1 VTCSLEERN
10 IHALNLAR
18 AAWIFL
24 LVFLGIYVIKEILKV
39 SMPITIRV
47 LIRIMSF
54 FICFYYRD
62 SRYRVRWFI
71 CPFHHVYKGYLGSGF
86 FFGFGQ
92 KFAEIGSILCLS
104 TYSPYTQ
111 VLIF

>member
-39 SMPITIRV
+39 RIDSQITMPITIRG
-47 LIRIMSF
+47 
-54 FICFYYRD
+54 
-62 SRYRVRWFI
+62 
-71 CPFHHVYKGYLGSGF
+71 P
-86 FFGFGQ
+86 
-92 KFAEIGSILCLS
+92 IGK
-104 TYSPYTQ
+104 
-111 VLIF
+111 

>member
-39 SMPITIRV
+39 
-47 LIRIMSF
+47 
-54 FICFYYRD
+54 
-62 SRYRVRWFI
+62 
-71 CPFHHVYKGYLGSGF
+71 
-86 FFGFGQ
+86 
-92 KFAEIGSILCLS
+92 
-104 TYSPYTQ
+104 
-111 VLIF
+111 

>member
-39 SMPITIRV
+39 GIHLGLNADHDPRPDPDNEF
-47 LIRIMSF
+47 LYLL
-54 FICFYYRD
+54 FY
-62 SRYRVRWFI
+62 
-71 CPFHHVYKGYLGSGF
+71 
-86 FFGFGQ
+86 
-92 KFAEIGSILCLS
+92 
-104 TYSPYTQ
+104 
-111 VLIF
+111 